1 MLIERVLASIE
12 GSSVV
17 EYEVELGYDD
27 LPLDQV
33 NIYIHVCV
41 RGWNGCG
48 MDRNPFTS
56 NPDALFNKQPPKHK
70 RIRSSAGCCPRARR
84 RPRRSRRWGTSH
96 TSTCEK
102 RWVRLEKTWLCR
114 TTGIGWLTD

>member
-33 NIYIHVCV
+33 NIYIHVCEREDGMAAGWTEIHPLRTLTHYSTNNPQNTNESGPPPAAARGHGGALGV
-41 RGWNGCG
+41 RDGGAH
-48 MDRNPFTS
+48 RTP
-56 NPDALFNKQPPKHK
+56 QP
-70 RIRSSAGCCPRARR
+70 ARR
-84 RPRRSRRWGTSH
+84 G
-96 TSTCEK
+96 
-102 RWVRLEKTWLCR
+102 
-114 TTGIGWLTD
+114 G